1 MMEINELRSAAY
13 KILNSTLPT
22 EFDFIERVKD
32 VVLVGGE
39 NYFYITLKL
48 KIVLKRDWVQE
59 NFLKDAM
66 EYVNNDFEEDGYC
79 LLSPFTVQAY
89 SNEKIDTSKVDLYIH
104 NILSFL
110 GLKTDVSN
118 IITSYI
124 IE

>member
-48 KIVLKRDWVQE
+48 KIVLKRDWVVK
-59 NFLKDAM
+59 NFSKDAM
-66 EYVNNDFEEDGYC
+66 EYVNDDFEEDGYS

-89 SNEKIDTSKVDLYIH
+89 SDEKIDTSKVDLYIH

>member
-1 MMEINELRSAAY
+1 MEINELRSAAY

-22 EFDFIERVKD
+22 EFDFIESVKD
-32 VVLVGGE
+32 VVLIVPE
-39 NYFYITLKL
+39 NFFYVTLKL
-48 KIVLKRDWVQE
+48 KIVLKRDWVSK

-66 EYVNNDFEEDGYC
+66 EYVNDDFEEDGYS
-79 LLSPFTVQAY
+79 LLSPFTAHAY
-89 SNEKIDTSKVDLYIH
+89 SDKKIDPSKVEIYIH

-110 GLKTDVSN
+110 GLKTDISN

>member
-48 KIVLKRDWVQE
+48 KIVLKRDWVQK

-66 EYVNNDFEEDGYC
+66 EYVNNDFEEDGYS